1 MLCLQSIESNAQRGN
16 EYIYG
21 KITTKSNEQY
31 IGFMRWGKQ
40 ELMWH
45 DVFNSSKISNRRDK
59 SNEERSTSLWDNFN
73 WNLSSIW
80 EDKYRKQSHLFS
92 CFFGDIK
99 AIYPK
104 SSNYLDLELKNGV
117 VLNLNGGSDD
127 VGATISIY
135 DYELGRVKL
144 RWSKIKK
151 IEFSDGPL
159 ETDAELGQPLYGKL
173 RTRRKG
179 TLEGYI
185 KWDLEERITEDILDG
200 DDGNKQ
206 VAFKNI
212 SRIQKKDKGAL
223 VTLHSG
229 REIYLKGSN
238 DVNSTNRGIAVYV
251 KGVGRIEVGWKDFKY
266 VDFFENPNVGHC
278 YSDYDPPIGIKAHC
292 STVDD
297 HEYEG
302 LMVYDVDEKWEVEFI
317 DGNDDNIEYQIPIR
331 YIKRIVPKN
340 QTYSQLYLKNGEVLL
355 LGEGQDVS
363 YKNDGVLMFMKGED
377 KPKLIEWKDIIDIN
391 IK

>member
-1 MLCLQSIESNAQRGN
+1 
-16 EYIYG
+16 
-21 KITTKSNEQY
+21 
-31 IGFMRWGKQ
+31 MRWGKQ
-40 ELMWH
+40 EMMWH

-59 SNEERSTSLWDNFN
+59 SHEERATSLWDNFD

-104 SSNYLDLELKNGV
+104 SSNYLDLELKNGTI
-117 VLNLNGGSDD
+117 LNLNGGSDD
-127 VGATISIY
+127 VGTYVYVY
-135 DYELGRVKL
+135 DYELGRVKIK
-144 RWSKIKK
+144 WSKIKK
-151 IEFSDGPL
+151 IEFSAGPL

-173 RTRRKG
+173 KTRRKG

-200 DDGNKQ
+200 NNSDQ

-212 SRIQKKDKGAL
+212 SAITKKDHGAI
-223 VTLHSG
+223 VTLNSG
-229 REIYLKGSN
+229 REIFLSGSN
-238 DVNSTNRGIAVYV
+238 DVNSSSRGIGIFVE
-251 KGVGRIEVGWKDFKY
+251 GVGNIEISWKDFKHLELI
-266 VDFFENPNVGHC
+266 ENPNV
-278 YSDYDPPIGIKAHC
+278 SLSYDDFEAPIGVKANC
-292 STVDD
+292 YTVDD
-297 HEYEG
+297 QELEG
-302 LMVYDVDEKWEVEFI
+302 LMVFDIDEKWEIEFI
-317 DGNDDNIEYQIPIR
+317 DGKDDNVDYQIPLR

-340 QTYSQLYLKNGEVLL
+340 KTYSQLYLKNGEVLL

-363 YKNDGVLMFMKGED
+363 YKNDGVLLFIDGKD
-377 KPKLIEWKDIIDIN
+377 KPELIEWKDIIEIN